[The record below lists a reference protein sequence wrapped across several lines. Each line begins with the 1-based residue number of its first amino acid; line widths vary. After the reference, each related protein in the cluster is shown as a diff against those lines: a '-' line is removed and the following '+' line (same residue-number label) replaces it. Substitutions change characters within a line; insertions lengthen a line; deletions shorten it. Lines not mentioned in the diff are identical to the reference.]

1 LVKPLDYVVEKWAR
15 RAKGAVED
23 LKKGVELTKKDWASL
38 LKKAKDYMKLNYNEA
53 LDTYFDKAVD
63 KVGTEGWRSKTLT
76 KAPARYPS
84 GIDAGAGDYKSKM
97 TDILAFE
104 DSLQAEIQKMPN
116 MTLEDRIARAN
127 AWIRKMHEFG
137 KILRAK

>member
-1 LVKPLDYVVEKWAR
+1 LVKPLDYVVEKWMR

-23 LKKGVELTKKDWASL
+23 LKKGVELTKKDWAGL
-38 LKKAKDYMKLNYNEA
+38 LKKAKDYMKLNYAEA
-53 LDTYFDKAVD
+53 LDTYFDKSVD
-63 KVGTEGWRSKTLT
+63 KVGTEGWRGKTLT

-84 GIDAGAGDYKSKM
+84 GIDAGASDYKGKM

-137 KILRAK
+137 KVLRAK